1 MSELTPEQ
9 ERDNA
14 LTELARL
21 RAGMAAGLSVEQSTR
36 IQGTTLEE
44 MTADAE
50 AFAAELGLTG
60 PPAPAPR
67 SGGPRGI
74 EVGNGAGT
82 VAGGAERF
90 RAKHPRREV
99 TPEAQQRRTNP
110 YVENGYTMEN
120 R

>member
-14 LTELARL
+14 LAELARI
-21 RAGMAAGLSVEQSTR
+21 RAGLAVGLTPEQSAR
-36 IQGTTLEE
+36 LQGATEE
-44 MTADAE
+44 ELTADAS
-50 AFAAELGLTG
+50 AFAAELGLAG
-60 PPAPAPR
+60 PSAPR
-67 SGGPRGI
+67 SGGPRGS

-110 YVENGYTMEN
+110 YAENTYRME